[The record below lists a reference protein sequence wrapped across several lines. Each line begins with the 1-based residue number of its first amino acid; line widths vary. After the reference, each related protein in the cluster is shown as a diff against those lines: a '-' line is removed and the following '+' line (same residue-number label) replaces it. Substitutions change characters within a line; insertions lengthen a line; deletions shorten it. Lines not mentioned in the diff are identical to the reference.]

1 MSLDMVVTLSEVA
14 DGLEGM
20 QKMMGSIEDYE
31 KLMDRVDDLDSRL
44 QDMDITLGEEEMPDT
59 SDIMAEVDT
68 LVDDEEK
75 AEAVKALP
83 SVPTV
88 VHKTVTA
95 TEEEE
100 PERIA
105 EYEYACLLEQRGKK
119 SLFS

>member
-1 MSLDMVVTLSEVA
+1 MSLDMAVTLSEVA

-44 QDMDITLGEEEMPDT
+44 QDMDITLG
-59 SDIMAEVDT
+59 
-68 LVDDEEK
+68 DEEK